1 MTEPLIK
8 IRNLQRMHPMGKE
21 TISAL
26 NGIDLEI
33 FQGEFV
39 AILGP
44 SGSGKS
50 TLLHIIGALDSASSG
65 SIQVADLDLM
75 AADSET
81 LARYRNRN
89 IGFVFQSF
97 HLHPSFTALEN
108 VCLPL
113 AVAGFDRNPRKHK
126 AKNLLAEVGLE
137 NRINHRP
144 GELSGGQQQRVS
156 IARALAVE
164 PRILLADE
172 PTGNL
177 DSQTSS
183 EMIDLFEVLQKEHGI
198 TLVLVTHD
206 PNIANR
212 ADRIIHLLDGKVVS
226 DKRSKIL
233 EIRSHFKSL
242 SVPKGRMRWVDRCSD
257 ILLNLFRQ
265 KLRTGLTACGFAIG
279 ALAITLMLGLALGL
293 QAFILR
299 NAGAVND
306 PLSLIV
312 TNMEFSIGDIIRM
325 RAESFGQPPI
335 PVKPQVRE
343 RLSQLRR
350 GIQPFS
356 QSQVDNI
363 RAIPG
368 IQSVRPRTMILLDGI
383 RLVTHF
389 SSVPS
394 DPTRTDR
401 NLSADD
407 IKETFYLGYALV
419 RGHGTPFPLTAGR
432 SFREQGSREVVLS
445 FQYLQ
450 AWGFSSPEN
459 LLGRQVEI
467 LVPDLSSISR
477 LALLRKSPSEPQMY
491 RTYQAKVVGIT
502 EKSILSSVAYIP
514 PAFGEE
520 IRQFQ
525 FGGNSSSP
533 TEMAMK
539 RFRTLT
545 KPFEALQDP
554 RLLSRLD
561 EGSAKEKELA
571 ESLRVFHTFRD
582 HFLNLDFQKQEPEWL
597 SLMLAYQKISRLM
610 KDPAFLEDLRKG
622 GEQKVNLLNSLV
634 GLFSP
639 KTVERETS
647 SKDWGSRLRVQVQSE
662 SELVSVRKNLSEMGY
677 QVRSLSDDFSVIDS
691 VFSVIHILLSAFGL
705 IALVVASFG
714 IVNTLFMSIIERT
727 REIGLLKALGTT
739 DGDIRMQFA
748 GEALGIGLLGGTLG
762 ASIGLVIGMAFDRW
776 GIPWIL
782 PGWNG
787 YQFFECSIPLLM
799 GIVGF
804 CALVGLFAGLYPA
817 KRASQLSPVR
827 ALRSE

>member
-1 MTEPLIK
+1 
-8 IRNLQRMHPMGKE
+8 MGKE
-21 TISAL
+21 TVSAL
-26 NGIDLEI
+26 SGIDLEI
-33 FQGEFV
+33 LQGEFV

-50 TLLHIIGALDSASSG
+50 TLLHIIGALDTATSG

-75 AADSET
+75 TADSQT

-97 HLHPSFTALEN
+97 HLHPSLTAVEN

-113 AVAGFDRNPRKHK
+113 AVAGVDRKPRKEIAEK
-126 AKNLLAEVGLE
+126 LLAEVGLE
-137 NRINHRP
+137 NRSNHRP

-177 DSQTSS
+177 DSKTSS
-183 EMIDLFEVLQKEHGI
+183 EMINLFVSLQKEHGI

-206 PNIANR
+206 ADIAKR

-226 DKRSKIL
+226 DTRQENR
-233 EIRSHFKSL
+233 EIRNHIKSL
-242 SVPKGRMRWVDRCSD
+242 TVPAGRMRWMDRCRD
-257 ILLNLFRQ
+257 IFLNLFRQ
-265 KLRTGLTACGFAIG
+265 KLRTALTACGFAIG

-312 TNMEFSIGDIIRM
+312 RNMEFSVGDIIRL
-325 RAESFGQPPI
+325 RAESFGRPPVPI
-335 PVKPQVRE
+335 KPQIRE

-356 QSQVDNI
+356 QSQVDHI
-363 RAIPG
+363 KSLPG

-383 RLVTHF
+383 RLVTHP
-389 SSVPS
+389 SSVPDDFTPS
-394 DPTRTDR
+394 DK
-401 NLSADD
+401 NLLADD
-407 IKETFYLGYALV
+407 IHETFYLGYALV
-419 RGHGTPFPLTAGR
+419 RGHGTPFFLSAGR
-432 SFREQGSREVVLS
+432 SFHEESRREVVLS
-445 FQYLQ
+445 YQYIQ
-450 AWGFSSPEN
+450 AWGLSSPDS
-459 LLGRQVEI
+459 LLNRQVEI
-467 LVPDLSSISR
+467 LVPDLTSINRVSV
-477 LALLRKSPSEPQMY
+477 LRKSTSKPQMY
-491 RTYQAKVVGIT
+491 RTYRVQVVGVT
-502 EKSILSSVAYIP
+502 KKSILSSVAYIP
-514 PAFGEE
+514 PDFGEE
-520 IRQFQ
+520 IRRFQ
-525 FGGNSSSP
+525 FGRNSSSP
-533 TEMAMK
+533 TEMAIK
-539 RFRTLT
+539 RFRSLT
-545 KPFEALQDP
+545 EPLEALQNPDP
-554 RLLSRLD
+554 LKRLD
-561 EGSAKEKELA
+561 AGNSKEKELSK
-571 ESLRVFHTFRD
+571 SLRVLITFQEQL
-582 HFLNLDFQKQEPEWL
+582 LNPESGGKEPEWI
-597 SLMLAYQKISRLM
+597 SLFLAYQKISRMM
-610 KDPAFLEDLRKG
+610 KDVHFRE
-622 GEQKVNLLNSLV
+622 NLHKS
-634 GLFSP
+634 GKFDP
-639 KTVERETS
+639 KWLKSVERLFDPKSDESETS
-647 SKDWGSRLRVQVQSE
+647 SKDWGSTLRVQVQNEKDLLRVRE
-662 SELVSVRKNLSEMGY
+662 SLDGMGY

-691 VFSVIHILLSAFGL
+691 VFSVVHILLSAFGL

-762 ASIGLVIGMAFDRW
+762 ALTGLVIGMGFDRW

-787 YQFFECSIPLLM
+787 YQFFECSVPLLI

-804 CALVGLFAGLYPA
+804 CSLVGLFAGLYPA